1 MYLLTSN
8 NTSVT
13 IIITKDSF
21 YQNFR
26 RPKIDTNRVIQDRKQ
41 MSTINMAEVLISNF
55 LLIFAIAFQATII

>member
-55 LLIFAIAFQATII
+55 LLIFAVAFQATII